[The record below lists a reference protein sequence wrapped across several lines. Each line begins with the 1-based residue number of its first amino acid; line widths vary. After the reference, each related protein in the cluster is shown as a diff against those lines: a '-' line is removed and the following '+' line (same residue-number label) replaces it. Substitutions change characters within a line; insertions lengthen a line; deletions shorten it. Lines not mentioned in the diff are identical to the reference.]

1 MHISRLEKINH
12 KKKLMKINQIYTDN
26 ELRNFTY
33 ILELDDLQAI
43 VIDPWDA
50 DVINQHL
57 ENKNLA
63 LKAIINTHEHWDHT
77 KGNETLI
84 GRHQCEVWAH
94 ENGRGKIPGL
104 SRTLKTNESIEL
116 GLNSQLSVLDTPG
129 HTFAHLCFLVT
140 ENGKAT
146 AVFTGD
152 TLFNAGVGH
161 CRSGGNEEILYQ
173 TISEHFQNMD
183 ANILVYPGHDYL
195 ENNLKFTLHLE
206 PNNQIAKQWLARVL
220 APNYSPGSIQT
231 KIGDERNFNTFLRL
245 DNEDIINH
253 LSLEQPSAKQVF
265 IALRGLR
272 DKW

>member
-1 MHISRLEKINH
+1 
-12 KKKLMKINQIYTDN
+12 MKITQIYTHN
-26 ELRNFTY
+26 ELRNFVY
-33 ILELDDLQAI
+33 IIELDDQQAI

-57 ENKNLA
+57 DDRNLS
-63 LKAIINTHEHWDHT
+63 LKAIINTHEHWDHI
-77 KGNETLI
+77 KGNEALV
-84 GRHQCEVWAH
+84 RQHECEVWAH
-94 ENGRGKIPGL
+94 QNGVGKVPGL
-104 SRTLKTNESIEL
+104 TRTLNANESIDI
-116 GLNSQLSVLDTPG
+116 GLNSQLTVLDTPG
-129 HTFAHLCFLVT
+129 HTLAHLCFIVK

-183 ANILVYPGHDYL
+183 ANIIVYPGHDYL
-195 ENNLKFTLHLE
+195 ENNLKFTLQFE
-206 PNNQIAKQWLARVL
+206 PNNQLAKQWLARVL
-220 APNYSPGSIQT
+220 DSDYSPGSIQT

-245 DNEDIINH
+245 NSEEIIDQ
-253 LSLEQPSAKQVF
+253 LSLENPSPKQVF